1 MLWLIR
7 KCSLLN
13 VTERV
18 GKLNLKCHG
27 ASERPRFHLRVLLRG
42 FSVEI
47 NGRLQRLY
55 EVQMP
60 LQLLPQDSGP
70 LLLARL
76 ILGLADDAQLL
87 TSRVIRA
94 DDELERIPIL

>member
-1 MLWLIR
+1 MTASDR
-7 KCSLLN
+7 A
-13 VTERV
+13 
-18 GKLNLKCHG
+18 GKLNLQRQ
-27 ASERPRFHLRVLLRG
+27 ERPRFHLRVLLRG

-47 NGRLQRLY
+47 DGRLQRLY

-76 ILGLADDAQLL
+76 VLGLADDAQLVAG
-87 TSRVIRA
+87 RVVRT
-94 DDELERIPIL
+94 DDELERVAVL

>member
-7 KCSLLN
+7 KCSLQN

-18 GKLNLKCHG
+18 GKLNFKCHG
-27 ASERPRFHLRVLLRG
+27 PPKRPRFHLRVLLRG

-55 EVQMP
+55 EVQMA

-87 TSRVIRA
+87 TGRIIRA